1 MINILVPEKVNL
13 KKRGHFMEKPRQCL
27 KIGVSWFK
35 DLKIGGSCFKDL
47 CVYVQIGIILNF
59 IIE

>member
-1 MINILVPEKVNL
+1 
-13 KKRGHFMEKPRQCL
+13 MEKPRQCL
-27 KIGVSWFK
+27 KIGDSWFK